1 MSFVSRNQ
9 RRKKKIV
16 EKKIRNMR
24 KTRKKLETMNEIE
37 EIVIRIETEGKKG
50 KEIEV
55 KKETTN
61 EAGAMREVEIEVEVR
76 IVIEEEKIVIK
87 EEKIVIGDDKTETEN
102 WMRMS
107 NMKNENEKESKRK
120 GTKHLLSV

>member
-1 MSFVSRNQ
+1 MSFVVSRNQ

-61 EAGAMREVEIEVEVR
+61 EAGATREVEIEVEVR

-120 GTKHLLSV
+120 GTKHLLR